1 MKKSPFI
8 IPGLRN
14 YSDSE
19 IKSFFGRE
27 EAIEN
32 ALEILKKNKI
42 LIINGDEA
50 SGKTSLIN
58 AGILNRIKSNFSGK
72 HGKDWNI
79 CKIRP
84 GISPI
89 NNLARALSEKGSL
102 QLNEKP
108 KASDFDLYKN
118 ELNKKSALGLIEI
131 WKNSAIFEKKNLVIV
146 IDQLEDLFSFP
157 KLFNSDSSDED
168 NLLLNLIYKTV
179 KNNSCSVYFIL
190 AIQSDHFTKLNMYGK
205 FSELNTVG
213 QFNIPSIETISVLKN
228 LNKNLNISVP
238 NELLNKIRENTHE
251 YSYYL
256 ANIQMLVKK
265 FQENNFKEEKNKFEE
280 FIKDFNLENVINDE
294 LELYVS
300 KLKNDEQKLI
310 DLILR
315 SFIHS
320 DNNDDKKYYQR
331 FEYIKSY
338 CNISSKKL
346 TNLILNINSNFGN
359 IFEIIPENISSI
371 KSTTDYEISDGDCI
385 NLKYSRSLN
394 WTRLKRIEKDE
405 NFIFNLLS
413 ELQLALA
420 KNQSIEIEI
429 LRKGI
434 ELMSMDYINEN
445 WSKKYNLN
453 FKEINELLKSKS
465 DKYENDRKNN
475 IEKNRIKLR
484 DDRRRWW
491 FVFSLIVLLISSTSF
506 FMYKHY
512 QKIIKEEKI
521 INLEKEKS
529 KLIRGLD
536 SIAKKNDSLNINLE
550 DELERIKIGNEIIK
564 NKKDS
569 IEIISKIIFDDSIK
583 IRQQRLDL
591 DKNLA
596 LLEKANIE
604 IELKKQF
611 IDLTKREINLNN
623 EIRNLATE
631 TSLLNVQDKRQA
643 ILFGKKSL
651 KLYEDF
657 KFISE
662 EKKNL
667 SNQNQE
673 SSSKIKDLILI
684 SGQNDKNSLR
694 GLANNI
700 IAKINGVNFIN
711 EVKSL
716 NLLEGIND
724 SKQNGLNSL
733 IVSDDNRIF
742 AAGEAGKIFYSN
754 EINENLYNVSFSE
767 FRLNREISSIVNL
780 NSDVLAVGL
789 KSGEIWYLSIKEN
802 IKTRI
807 FPKTKSK
814 EMFPIK
820 DLIFNGTSI
829 FSIQKNYVIEFSL
842 KEQIFYNYNL
852 NIKDDDHFEDI
863 AFDQNNII
871 YVSTKKG
878 DIFKF
883 NIDDKSNTLI
893 FESNNEVLSFND
905 RVTKIE
911 YFKNKFIFSTKN
923 GWIYIFDDNNNILEY
938 QNRILAHNSEIV
950 TLFFDYELNRLI
962 SGANNGTI
970 SINEINSLTHNNK
983 PSIIIDLG
991 ANNIITDIDGYKIN
1005 GNEYILT
1012 VDNKGNLS
1020 YWNMSLEDKFDYIKE
1035 ITENQ
1040 N

>member
-1 MKKSPFI
+1 LKKSPFT
-8 IPGLRN
+8 IPGLRE

-19 IKSFFGRE
+19 INSFFGRE
-27 EAIEN
+27 EAVEN

-72 HGKDWNI
+72 SGKEWNI

-84 GISPI
+84 GINPI

-108 KASDFDLYKN
+108 KASEFDLYKN
-118 ELNKKSALGLIEI
+118 KLNKNSALGLIEI
-131 WKNSAIFEKKNLVIV
+131 FKNSAIFEKKNLLVV
-146 IDQLEDLFSFP
+146 IDQVEDLFSFP
-157 KLFNSDSSDED
+157 KLFNSDLSDED
-168 NLLLNLIYKTV
+168 NQLINLIYKTV
-179 KNNSCSVYFIL
+179 KNNSCSIYFIL
-190 AIQSDHFTKLNMYGK
+190 AIQSKHFTKLNMYGK

-213 QFNIPSIETISVLKN
+213 QFNIPSIETFSVLKK
-228 LNKNLNISVP
+228 LYQNLNISVP
-238 NELLNKIRENTHE
+238 DEILNKIRANTHE
-251 YSYYL
+251 YSFYL
-256 ANIQMLVKK
+256 TNIQILIKK
-265 FQENNFKEEKNKFEE
+265 FQKNILNEEKKNYTE
-280 FIKDFNLENVINDE
+280 FSQDFNLENIINDE
-294 LELYVS
+294 LEAYIS
-300 KLKNDEQKLI
+300 KLENDDDKKLI

-320 DNNDDKKYYQR
+320 DNTAEKNYYQR
-331 FEYIKSY
+331 FEYIKNY
-338 CNISSKKL
+338 CNTSSKKL
-346 TNLILNINSNFGN
+346 TNLILKINSNFGN
-359 IFEIIPENISSI
+359 IFDVIEENISSI
-371 KSTTDYEISDGDCI
+371 KSASDYEINNGDCI
-385 NLKYSRSLN
+385 KLKYSISLN
-394 WTRLKRIEKDE
+394 WKRLKKIEKEE
-405 NFIFNLLS
+405 NFIFNLLN
-413 ELQLALA
+413 ELQLALT
-420 KNQSIEIEI
+420 KNQSIEIEVI
-429 LRKGI
+429 RRGI
-434 ELMSMDYINEN
+434 ELMNKDYINEN
-445 WSKKYNLN
+445 WSKKYKLD
-453 FKEINELLKSKS
+453 FKKIKEILNSKS
-465 DKYENDRKNN
+465 DKYENDKKNN
-475 IEKNRIKLR
+475 IEKNRKKLR
-484 DDRRRWW
+484 DDRRKWW
-491 FVFSLIVLLISSTSF
+491 FIFSLIVTLISSTSY

-512 QKIIKEEKI
+512 QKIIKEERI

-550 DELERIKIGNEIIK
+550 DELERIKIDSKIIQ

-569 IEIISKIIFDDSIK
+569 IEIISKIIFNDSIK
-583 IRQQRLDL
+583 ITQQKLDL
-591 DKNLA
+591 NKNLK

-604 IELKKQF
+604 IKLKKQF

-631 TSLLNVQDKRQA
+631 TSLLNIQDKKQA

-667 SNQNQE
+667 SNQNQQ
-673 SSSKIKDLILI
+673 SSSEIKDLILI
-684 SGQNDKNSLR
+684 SGQNDENSLR
-694 GLANNI
+694 RLANNI

-716 NLLEGIND
+716 NLLQDINN
-724 SKQNGLNSL
+724 SKKNGLNSL
-733 IVSDDNRIF
+733 VVSDDNRIF
-742 AAGEAGKIFYSN
+742 AAGEAGKIFYTN
-754 EINENLYNVSFSE
+754 ELNENLNDVSFSE

-789 KSGEIWYLSIKEN
+789 TSGEIWYLSIKEN

-807 FPKTKSK
+807 FPKKKSRD
-814 EMFPIK
+814 MYPIK
-820 DLIFNGTSI
+820 DLIFNGASI
-829 FSIQKNYVIEFSL
+829 FSIQKNSVIEFSL
-842 KEQIFYNYNL
+842 KDQIFYNYNL

-863 AFDQNNII
+863 TFNQNNII
-871 YVSTKKG
+871 YISTRKG

-883 NIDDKSNTLI
+883 NIIDKSNTLI

-905 RVTKIE
+905 RVTKID

-923 GWIYIFDDNNNILEY
+923 GWIYIFNDENSILKY
-938 QNRILAHNSEIV
+938 QNRILAHNSEII
-950 TLFFDYELNRLI
+950 TLFFDNKLNKLI

-970 SINEINSLTHNNK
+970 AINEINSLTYSRK
-983 PSIIIDLG
+983 PSINIDLG
-991 ANNIITDIDGYKIN
+991 ANNIITDIDGYKNN
-1005 GNEYILT
+1005 GNEYIIT

-1020 YWNMSLEDKFDYIKE
+1020 YWNMSLE
-1035 ITENQ
+1035 
-1040 N
+1040 